1 MSDEGVPCYR
11 RMSAPMGERD
21 LAQAVN
27 LLRDACAYVR
37 KACGILHYM
46 ESCKYGSL
54 LLKCASQLETV
65 ARILYTLAYKPRVR
79 VPAKGNQVTFGTI
92 DEWEPGSAEEAS
104 KSTDQ

>member
-1 MSDEGVPCYR
+1 MRDGGVPCYR
-11 RMSAPMGERD
+11 RMSVPMSEGD

-46 ESCKYGSL
+46 ESREYGSL

-65 ARILYTLAYKPRVR
+65 ARILYTIAYQPRVR
-79 VPAKGNQVTFGTI
+79 VPAKGNQVTFSTI
-92 DEWEPGSAEEAS
+92 DEWMPESAEEAS